1 MNFRWKGLQG
11 AIGQFRSR
19 LGDALEVHALARDV
33 ADTVART
40 NEKSALLALGTSS
53 ADTASLQATELR
65 TRKQKALLRD
75 VSAIEA
81 KRKEHESEGR
91 LLSSKFPEHASAVRT
106 HMSTLESAWGELQ
119 NKLSESQ
126 TQLEAVLTKQQFFS
140 QLRDLE
146 AWAAN
151 MSKDFDTE
159 DLPQSTAEAQHFLQQ
174 HNDRKVKDN

>member
-1 MNFRWKGLQG
+1 
-11 AIGQFRSR
+11 
-19 LGDALEVHALARDV
+19 V

-40 NEKSALLALGTSS
+40 NEKSALLGLSASS

-65 TRKQKALLRD
+65 KRKHTALLRD

-81 KRKEHESEGR
+81 KKKEHETEGR
-91 LLSSKFPEHASAVRT
+91 RLSNKFPEHASTVRT
-106 HMSTLESAWGELQ
+106 HLSTLETAWEELQ

-126 TQLEAVLTKQQFFS
+126 TQLEATLTKHQFFS

-146 AWAAN
+146 AWAAH

-159 DLPQSTAEAQHFLQQ
+159 DLPQSTAEAEHFLQQ
-174 HNDRKVKDN
+174 HSDRKVFFCFYAAIQIN